1 MLRGMRWGLSLLLG
15 FALLLIL
22 LLAWPPLLRMAVE
35 RGMALAGLRGEV
47 REVGGHLLLGLRL
60 KGVRLQGEGVALEAE
75 EVRLGYDL
83 LGLLRKELPLSLA
96 LRRARITP
104 TWEALIPEKPG
115 PPPAIR
121 TVFRQLRLEEVQ
133 VELPQGKRLFLPPV
147 RLTLSGENP
156 YTFLARLP
164 GGSFHGEAR
173 ALAPDLSAWEVGYR
187 GEVRGLSFF
196 YGGLKGGRVS
206 GVFRLMP
213 SGVEGEAQVEGGV
226 VEVVGFTL
234 TQVAGPIRLREDRVE
249 AELRGRGLEGPLSAR
264 AEVDLKGERYRFSL
278 EGRPTLPAL
287 ARHYRLSLPVE
298 GDGTL
303 WLEGEGW
310 DQIRVQGRFLGEGR
324 LLGEP
329 FRHRGT
335 LSFDRVFRLQA
346 EAEGRLFDRTYRL
359 ALGLV
364 GGEYGASLEDSLGSR
379 LSLRGQGNRTE
390 AQGQVAWPKP
400 LDGLAQVAFRSQ
412 GSRWQAEV
420 RSPGV
425 TLALFQA
432 LDLSGEVRGEGDR
445 VSGRLGPV
453 TLWGTWSDLALQLA
467 PTPLAVGSLEGQ
479 GRLLG
484 GRLRASLRYNSPYTA
499 FPLEV
504 WQEGGAYRF
513 QTPYGEGV
521 YRGGAL
527 ALSLRGLPIRAL
539 EEFRLS
545 GHALYREGGL
555 SGRLSLRGRYLE
567 AEGSLRRLGAEVQG
581 RVRTPLGE
589 LPFAGAYDPEPG
601 LVLRAQD
608 LFLRYRRGVSLK
620 GRAELGPLTLW
631 ADLAWDGG
639 FRGEARVETP
649 WVAGVLQGKGGRL
662 VLAEMKGYAQGE
674 GEVYPE
680 LRIAGRLLPPWPE
693 GLEVPPLPFHLDRR
707 GLEVEGVGRL
717 DFAEGF
723 PFRLDLPWSYRGL
736 SGGFQAVG
744 TLEGGRLALSLPYG
758 RLEALGAWRD
768 LRVRGQ
774 GEVPHLG
781 KVEVAGSADLLRL
794 SYRAQARLGKPA
806 LTLSLVGQGAGL
818 RFLGQA
824 PGLRVLGGYEKGFSL
839 LLQAEGF
846 DLSSWGLPVRA
857 SGTWGTRGGRL
868 RLESPYGE
876 ALLTGEELLTARARF
891 WGPFVG
897 GEARI
902 SPEGL
907 FLKVEG
913 AYEEEGVGVR
923 LAGEGGG
930 PWQALSLGLSGEARL
945 PYLGPL
951 PLEGRV
957 WTEEGRLRYR
967 LQGPVALEGEGL
979 GYKGSFSLPFSA
991 LGREGRLE
999 GRFQGEGLKVLGE
1012 GRGSWAGLPFAFQGG
1027 FAENP
1032 FLELRWEGGRAELRG
1047 EEVGFSLEEVAPL
1060 AEVLGLPLTG
1070 RAQGRLSLKGEG
1082 EAWAQVRY
1090 GTEPLA
1096 LAYREGVLRL
1106 FLTERHVGLAWNPR
1120 EARLWGL
1127 GEILGEGRLRLGPGL
1142 KGEAE
1147 GDFRYGHLEL
1157 GLKGPLEDLVLEARY
1172 QQEELG
1178 RTELLGRVNL
1188 WALKGQGTLRHASP
1202 YGEGVLT
1209 LAWEGARYWGEG
1221 RFKSL
1226 RFLEQEGPLRFEGEG
1241 TRAQLAWRAP
1251 LALGAWYDGSW
1262 HLWAKGEGEVQGM
1275 ALRADLTWGPEGYLG
1290 EVWAEG
1296 RGLALR
1302 GKGEGPLHLELKGQ
1316 GLPGDLWAQ
1325 GTLEGSFLKGEA
1337 RYRLGLGQAWLEA
1350 QAGLEGNLPQ
1360 LSLRGQGALRG
1371 GGEAMPFRFAY
1382 GYQGGPLRVET
1393 LSLAGEA
1400 EGYRLRLAEGHLL
1413 LELDRDLTPFGLP
1426 LRLKAQADG
1435 PWQEALEVILERPE
1449 GRLSGKAWLWPLRAE
1464 LAGEV
1469 LGERVGVQYRE
1480 GEVLGEFGGPRLWG
1494 EARYRMP
1501 SGEAPG
1507 GLSGLLTLGYPLPG
1521 GGLGGQVDLGTGTF
1535 QLQGEGAW
1543 QGNLEGAF
1551 CLPAPLGGCPG
1562 MEAQV
1567 RGRLTYGAYV
1577 FAGGYVYR
1585 AKEGYLGAL
1594 SGEGRLSSPYGDVL
1608 ARGAGLGLDLLGEGL
1623 PLKGRLD
1630 LYPFRLAYRYA
1641 GALPQGL
1648 GELWAEG
1655 TYPGEWLRGRYR
1667 YGELDLALLGLPGF
1681 QVEVSGKGVSGRL
1694 GPEGVALVLEGFSP
1708 GPVTLSG
1715 RVEGPW
1721 REVGLDLDLL
1731 AFGRQAQARG
1741 RYGEEGLVLAFQG
1754 DLEGEVGWKE
1764 AWRGRLAFKE
1774 GSLELSGKGLPEA
1787 QGEVLG
1793 ERVRLAWPLLEVG
1806 GIRLDLASRRAEG
1819 EGRVLQGLL
1828 PGGLAV
1834 RGEGEGLKVG
1844 YRVPGVDLPLEG
1856 SLDLKEL
1863 SLLLAS
1869 PEGEGALR
1877 YAGGRVEG
1885 SLALRPYGFPLR
1897 LEGEGERVRLMGEHP
1912 AFPWWVAGTGSLEGE
1927 VDLSGAYRLTYR
1939 AGEQVLRLSGK
1950 LLQARL
1956 EAQGPYLA
1964 GALSYPAAGEL
1975 RVDLPLPPLE
1985 SRFRGRVFG
1994 EGYRV
1999 EGVLEGGVG
2008 RITAKGML
2016 FPLAGEVHLERAN
2029 LEDFAGRYAPYLK
2042 GWVSGKLAIQGL
2054 EAQAQ
2059 LEGEAGVSGT
2069 RLPLRFL
2076 GLLAR
2081 GGVRGEG
2088 RLGESAFRVDL
2099 KGERLDLTASPRGFP
2114 LHLLLMAVAGPL
2126 EGEAYWTGAVRL
2138 RLPLSDPL
2146 KGEGVLVGEALR
2158 FVGAGDEL
2166 RGQAVLRLEGG
2177 RVHVDRLSLSG
2188 RGSWEGGG
2196 YWSPEGS
2203 DLYLSLRD
2211 TVFTPVLQV
2220 VPALKPY
2227 RPEGSGSLLLRLRG
2241 DGFQAEF
2248 RDFRFRLGPVAGY
2261 LPQGLLSL
2269 NGGAK
2274 AEGELTLS
2282 APFPGRAGLGLEGRL
2297 EDFRVSAKGAVS
2309 LPGLKEE
2316 TPAEVAFRY
2325 PGYGVEIQLGEAQAQ
2340 GTLFP
2345 LRLAGYGRL
2354 PLYYPQYYL
2363 QEGLLDVKG
2372 FFLYEEKGTYHLTG
2386 NAEVLRARLALPE
2399 AQTRQLSREGVALQ
2413 APTGKPTP
2421 VPLVFDGV
2429 RVYAERGILV
2439 QESLAQ
2445 GELKGEVFLGGS
2457 YGDPFLAG
2465 EVRSLW
2471 GSFRLWDSLFAL
2483 DPGES
2488 ALRFRPDRGLLPEFA
2503 LKALAETRG
2512 YKVVLTASGEF
2523 LRENGRVKVRLE
2535 PRFTSDPPL
2544 SEPEIYALLT
2554 LGTPDVNRLAET
2566 LPQAAL
2572 GAALEN
2578 LVLGQL
2584 ERELAKALGLDRF
2597 QLQVPILQ
2605 GGDLGDVRFSVGK
2618 YLSPELFLG
2627 YEVDLRGEQTL
2638 SAQYRRDGL
2647 TFSLASTFLPG
2658 DGRLSRFTFAL
2669 GYDLTPTLGL
2679 TFSLEAADATRFSVG
2694 ALYRW

>member
-1 MLRGMRWGLSLLLG
+1 MRWGLLLLLG
-15 FALLLIL
+15 VLLALGL

-35 RGMALAGLRGEV
+35 RGMALAGFRGEV

-96 LRRARITP
+96 IRRARITP
-104 TWEALIPEKPG
+104 TWEALFPEKPG

-121 TVFRQLRLEEVQ
+121 TIFRQLRLEEVQ
-133 VELPQGKRLFLPPV
+133 VELPKGKRLFLPPL

-156 YTFLARLP
+156 YAFLARLP
-164 GGSFHGEAR
+164 GGSFQGEAK

-196 YGGLKGGRVS
+196 YEGLKGGRVS
-206 GVFRLMP
+206 GVFRLLP
-213 SGVEGEAQVEGGV
+213 SGVEGEGQVEGGV
-226 VEVVGFTL
+226 VELVGFTL

-249 AELRGRGLEGPLSAR
+249 AELRGMGLEGPLSAR

-310 DQIRVQGRFLGEGR
+310 DQIRVQGRFMGEGR

-346 EAEGRLFDRTYRL
+346 EAEGKLFDRTYRL

-379 LSLRGQGNRTE
+379 LSLRGWGNRTE

-400 LDGLAQVAFRSQ
+400 LEGLAQVAFRSQ
-412 GSRWQAEV
+412 GIQWQAEV

-453 TLWGTWSDLALQLA
+453 TLFGTWSDLALHLA
-467 PTPLAVGSLEGQ
+467 PTPLTVGGLEGK

-504 WQEGGAYRF
+504 WQEAGAYRF

-555 SGRLSLRGRYLE
+555 SGKLSLRGRYLE

-639 FRGEARVETP
+639 FRGQARVETP

-717 DFAEGF
+717 DFAERF
-723 PFRLDLPWSYRGL
+723 PFHLDLPWSYRGL

-794 SYRAQARLGKPA
+794 SYRAQARLGKPT

-824 PGLRVLGGYEKGFSL
+824 PGLRILGGYEKGLSL

-846 DLSSWGLPVRA
+846 DLSPWGLPARVT
-857 SGTWGTRGGRL
+857 GTWGTRGGRL
-868 RLESPYGE
+868 QLESPYGE
-876 ALLTGEELLTARARF
+876 ALLTGEEPLRARVRF
-891 WGPFVG
+891 RGPFVW

-913 AYEEEGVGVR
+913 AYGEEGVGVR

-930 PWQALSLGLSGEARL
+930 PWQALSLGFSGEAHL
-945 PYLGPL
+945 PYLGSL
-951 PLEGRV
+951 PLKGRV
-957 WTEEGRLRYR
+957 WTEEGRWRYQV
-967 LQGPVALEGEGL
+967 QGPLFLEGEGL
-979 GYKGSFSLPFSA
+979 AYRGGFALPFSA
-991 LGREGRLE
+991 WGREGRLE
-999 GRFQGEGLKVLGE
+999 GSFQGEGLRLEGEGE
-1012 GRGSWAGLPFAFQGG
+1012 GRWAGLPFAFQGS

-1047 EEVGFSLEEVAPL
+1047 EEVGFSLEEVAPV
-1060 AEVLGLPLTG
+1060 AEVLGLPLKG
-1070 RAQGRLSLKGEG
+1070 MAQGRLSLKGVG

-1096 LAYREGVLRL
+1096 VAYREGVLRL

-1127 GEILGEGRLRLGPGL
+1127 GEILGEGWLRLGPGL

-1178 RTELLGRVNL
+1178 RTELLGLVNL
-1188 WALKGQGTLRHASP
+1188 LALKGQGTLRHASS
-1202 YGEGVLT
+1202 YGEGEVALT
-1209 LAWEGARYWGEG
+1209 WEGTRYAGEG
-1221 RFKSL
+1221 GFRSL
-1226 RFLEQEGPLRFEGEG
+1226 RYLEQEGPVHLRGEG
-1241 TRAQLAWRAP
+1241 ARLEASWQAP
-1251 LALGAWYDGSW
+1251 LALRLSYDGAWR
-1262 HLWAKGEGEVQGM
+1262 LWAKGQGEVQGM

-1302 GKGEGPLHLELKGQ
+1302 GKGEGPLRLELLGKD
-1316 GLPGDLWAQ
+1316 LPGEVRAEA
-1325 GTLEGSFLKGEA
+1325 TLEGLFLSGRA
-1337 RYRLGLGQAWLEA
+1337 RYRLGLAGSQASSGADLEVKGVF
-1350 QAGLEGNLPQ
+1350 QGRLPRLSLEGQGGLFGEGEVLP
-1360 LSLRGQGALRG
+1360 LRFTYDYR
-1371 GGEAMPFRFAY
+1371 
-1382 GYQGGPLRVET
+1382 GGPLRVED
-1393 LSLAGEA
+1393 LFLAGEG
-1400 EGYRLRLAEGHLL
+1400 EGYHLSLKEGRLSLM
-1413 LELDRDLTPFGLP
+1413 LDKDLTPFGLP
-1426 LRLKAQADG
+1426 VRLKVQGDG
-1435 PWQEALEVILERPE
+1435 PWQEALRVSLERAE
-1449 GRLSGKAWLWPLRAE
+1449 GVLSGRAWLWPFRAE
-1464 LAGEV
+1464 LSGEV
-1469 LGERVGVQYRE
+1469 LGERVGVGYRD
-1480 GEVLGEFGGPRLWG
+1480 GEVVGVFQGPRFSG
-1494 EARYRMP
+1494 EARYRK
-1501 SGEAPG
+1501 
-1507 GLSGLLTLGYPLPG
+1507 GLSGLLTLRYPLPG
-1521 GGLGGQVDLGTGTF
+1521 GSLAGSVDLGQGIF
-1535 QLQGEGAW
+1535 ALQGEGAW
-1543 QGNLEGAF
+1543 RGDLKGGF
-1551 CLPAPLGGCPG
+1551 CLPLPLGRCPG
-1562 MEAQV
+1562 LEGEV
-1567 RGRLTYGAYV
+1567 RGGLAYGEYA
-1577 FAGGYVYR
+1577 FSGSYVYR

-1594 SGEGRLSSPYGDVL
+1594 SGEGRLSTPYGDLL
-1608 ARGAGLGLDLLGEGL
+1608 ARGRGLGLDLLGEGL
-1623 PLKGRLD
+1623 PLEGRLD
-1630 LYPFRLAYRYA
+1630 LSPFHLAYRYA
-1641 GALPQGL
+1641 GALPKGL
-1648 GELWAEG
+1648 GELWAQG
-1655 TYPGEWLRGRYR
+1655 VYPGEWLRGRYR
-1667 YGELDLALLGLPGF
+1667 YGEVELALLGLPGF
-1681 QVEVSGKGVSGRL
+1681 QVGVEGQGVFGQL
-1694 GPEGVALVLEGFSP
+1694 GPEGLALVFQGFAY
-1708 GPVTLSG
+1708 GPLALSG

-1721 REVGLDLDLL
+1721 AEVGLRLDLAAL
-1731 AFGRQAQARG
+1731 GRRTEVQG
-1741 RYGEEGLVLAFQG
+1741 RYGVKGLSLAFSG
-1754 DLEGEVGWKE
+1754 DLEGEVAWKE

-1819 EGRVLQGLL
+1819 EGRVFQGLL

-1844 YRVPGVDLPLEG
+1844 YRVPGLDLPLEG

-1912 AFPWWVAGTGSLEGE
+1912 AFPWWVAGAGSLEGE

-2008 RITAKGML
+2008 RITAKGTL

-2042 GWVSGKLAIQGL
+2042 GWVSGNLAIKGL

-2196 YWSPEGS
+2196 YWGKEGS

-2282 APFPGRAGLGLEGRL
+2282 APFPGRARLGLEGRL
-2297 EDFRVSAKGAVS
+2297 EDFRVSAKGTVS

-2471 GSFRLWDSLFAL
+2471 GSFRLWDSLFTL

-2488 ALRFRPDRGLLPEFA
+2488 VLRFRPDRGLLPEFG

-2512 YKVVLTASGEF
+2512 YKVVLMASGEF

-2584 ERELAKALGLDRF
+2584 ERELTKALGLDRF

-2638 SAQYRRDGL
+2638 SAQYRWDGL

>member
-1 MLRGMRWGLSLLLG
+1 MRWGLSLLLG
-15 FALLLIL
+15 FILFLIL
-22 LLAWPPLLRMAVE
+22 LLAWPPLLRKAVE
-35 RGMALAGLRGEV
+35 RGMALAGFRGEV

-96 LRRARITP
+96 ISRARITP
-104 TWEALIPEKPG
+104 TWEALIPKKPG

-133 VELPQGKRLFLPPV
+133 VELPKGKRLFLPPL
-147 RLTLSGENP
+147 RLTLSGKNP
-156 YTFLARLP
+156 YAFLARLP
-164 GGSFHGEAR
+164 GGSFRGEAR

-196 YGGLKGGRVS
+196 YQGLKGGRLS
-206 GVFRLMP
+206 GVFRLLP

-226 VEVVGFTL
+226 VELVGFTL

-264 AEVDLKGERYRFSL
+264 VEVDLRGERYRFSL

-298 GDGTL
+298 GDGEL

-310 DQIRVQGRFLGEGR
+310 DQIRVQGRFVGEGR

-335 LSFDRVFRLQA
+335 LSFDRVFRLDA
-346 EAEGRLFDRTYRL
+346 KAEGKLFDRTYRL
-359 ALGLV
+359 GVGLV
-364 GGEYGASLEDSLGSR
+364 GQDYRASLEDSLGSR
-379 LSLRGQGNRTE
+379 LSLKGQGNRTE

-400 LDGLAQVAFRSQ
+400 LEGLAQVAFRSQ
-412 GSRWQAEV
+412 GSRWQARVE
-420 RSPGV
+420 SPGV
-425 TLALFQA
+425 RLPFFLP
-432 LDLSGEVRGEGDR
+432 LDLSGEVVGEGDR
-445 VSGRLGPV
+445 VEGRLGP
-453 TLWGTWSDLALQLA
+453 LALGGSWSQLGLRLA
-467 PTPLAVGSLEGQ
+467 PTPLQVGRLEGE

-484 GRLRASLRYNSPYTA
+484 GRLQARLRYNSPYTA

-513 QTPYGEGV
+513 QTPHGEGV

-527 ALSLRGLPIRAL
+527 ALSFRGLPIRAL
-539 EEFRLS
+539 DEFRLS
-545 GHALYREGGL
+545 GQALYREGGL

-567 AEGSLRRLGAEVQG
+567 AEGRLRRLGTEVQG
-581 RVRTPLGE
+581 RLLTPLGE

-608 LFLRYRRGVSLK
+608 LLLRYQKGLSLK
-620 GRAELGPLTLW
+620 GRAELGPLALQ

-639 FRGEARVETP
+639 FRGHARVESP
-649 WVAGVLQGKGGRL
+649 WLAGVLKGEGGRL
-662 VLAEMKGYAQGE
+662 RLLGLEGYAEGQ
-674 GEVYPE
+674 GEVYPQLE
-680 LRIAGRLLPPWPE
+680 VRGQLKPPWPE
-693 GLEVPPLPFHLDRR
+693 GLEVPVLSFHLDRR

-723 PFRLDLPWSYRGL
+723 PFHLDLPWSYRGL
-736 SGGFQAVG
+736 SGRFQAVG
-744 TLEGGRLALSLPYG
+744 TLEGGRLSLSLPWG
-758 RLEALGAWRD
+758 RLEAQGAWRD
-768 LRVRGQ
+768 LGVRGQ
-774 GEVPHLG
+774 GEAPYVGAVGVTGRL
-781 KVEVAGSADLLRL
+781 DLLGL

-806 LTLSLVGQGAGL
+806 LTLSLVGQGVGL
-818 RFLGQA
+818 RFFGQA
-824 PGLRVLGGYEKGFSL
+824 PGLRILGGYEKGLSL

-846 DLSSWGLPVRA
+846 DLSPWGLPVRA
-857 SGTWGTRGGRL
+857 RGTWGTRGGSL

-876 ALLTGEELLTARARF
+876 ALLTGKELLSARARLL
-891 WGPFVG
+891 GPYFQ
-897 GEARI
+897 GEGRV

-907 FLKVEG
+907 FLALRG
-913 AYEEEGVGVR
+913 AYQRDGVALRWV
-923 LAGEGGG
+923 AEGGG
-930 PWQALSLGLSGEARL
+930 PWRALSLELSGEAGL
-945 PYLGPL
+945 PYLGAL
-951 PLEGRV
+951 PLSGRV
-957 WTEEGRLRYR
+957 WTEGGSLRYR
-967 LQGPVALEGEGL
+967 LQGPIALEGEGL
-979 GYKGSFSLPFSA
+979 SYRGSFTLPFA
-991 LGREGRLE
+991 AWGREGRLQGSFQGQGLRVEGEGE
-999 GRFQGEGLKVLGE
+999 GRF
-1012 GRGSWAGLPFAFQGG
+1012 AGLAFAFRGG
-1027 FAENP
+1027 FAEVP
-1032 FLELRWEGGRAELRG
+1032 SLALDWEGGRAGLRG
-1047 EEVGFSLEEVAPL
+1047 EEVRFVLEEVAPL
-1060 AEVLGLPLTG
+1060 AEALGFPLSG
-1070 RAQGRLSLKGEG
+1070 RAEGRLSLRGEG
-1082 EAWAQVRY
+1082 EVWAQLRY
-1090 GTEPLA
+1090 GKEPLA
-1096 LAYREGVLRL
+1096 LDYREGVVRL
-1106 FLTERHVGLAWNPR
+1106 LLPERDLGLAWNPK
-1120 EARLWGL
+1120 EGWLGGL
-1127 GEILGEGRLRLGPGL
+1127 GKVSGEGRLRLGPGL
-1142 KGEAE
+1142 KGEVE
-1147 GDFRYGHLEL
+1147 GDFRYGSLEL
-1157 GLKGPLEDLVLEARY
+1157 GLRGPWEALSLEVLYRGEG
-1172 QQEELG
+1172 LG
-1178 RTELLGRVNL
+1178 ETAVRGRVNL
-1188 WALKGQGTLRHASP
+1188 LALKGEGVLRHASP

-1226 RFLEQEGPLRFEGEG
+1226 RFLEQEGPLRLEGEG
-1241 TRAQLAWRAP
+1241 ARAHLAWQAP
-1251 LALGAWYDGSW
+1251 LALGVRYDGAW
-1262 HLWAKGEGEVQGM
+1262 HLWAKGEGEVEGM

-1296 RGLALR
+1296 HGLALK
-1302 GKGEGPLHLELKGQ
+1302 GKGEGPLRLTLEGR
-1316 GLPGDLWAQ
+1316 GLPGEAR
-1325 GTLEGSFLKGEA
+1325 GEATLEGLLLSGKA
-1337 RYRLGLGQAWLEA
+1337 RYRLELGQARLEA
-1350 QAGLEGNLPQ
+1350 QGAFQAGWPEA
-1360 LSLRGQGALRG
+1360 LRGQPWGHLEG
-1371 GGEAMPFRFAY
+1371 QGSLLGKGEALPFRFAY
-1382 GYQGGPLRVET
+1382 RYRGGPLGVEA
-1393 LSLAGEA
+1393 LSLVGEA
-1400 EGYRLRLAEGHLL
+1400 EGFRLGLAEGHLVL
-1413 LELDRDLTPFGLP
+1413 DLDRDLTPFGVP
-1426 LRLKAQADG
+1426 VRLKAQGDG
-1435 PWQEALEVILERPE
+1435 PWPEALEVRLERPE
-1449 GRLSGKAWLWPLRAE
+1449 GWLSGKAWPWPLRAE
-1464 LAGEV
+1464 LSGEV
-1469 LGERVGVQYRE
+1469 LGERVRLRYGD
-1480 GEVLGEFGGPRLWG
+1480 GEVLGDFQGPRLRG
-1494 EARYRMP
+1494 EARYRK
-1501 SGEAPG
+1501 
-1507 GLSGLLTLGYPLPG
+1507 GLSGLLALRYPLPQG
-1521 GGLGGQVDLGTGTF
+1521 GIAGGVDLGAGTF
-1535 QLQGEGAW
+1535 QLKGEGAW
-1543 QGNLEGAF
+1543 RGGLEGRF

-1562 MEAQV
+1562 LEGEV
-1567 RGRLTYGAYV
+1567 RGGLAHGEYAFTGSYA
-1577 FAGGYVYR
+1577 YR
-1585 AKEGYLGAL
+1585 AKEGYLGEVF
-1594 SGEGRLSSPYGDVL
+1594 GEGRVSSPYGGVL
-1608 ARGAGLGLDLLGEGL
+1608 IRGAGLGLDLMGEGL
-1623 PLKGRLD
+1623 PLEGRLD
-1630 LYPFRLAYRYA
+1630 LHPFRLAYRYA
-1641 GALPQGL
+1641 GALPRGL

-1655 TYPGEWLRGRYR
+1655 VYPGEWLGGRYR
-1667 YGELDLALLGLPGF
+1667 YGEVELGLVGLPGF

-1694 GPEGVALVLEGFSP
+1694 GPEGPDLVLQGFTY
-1708 GPVTLSG
+1708 GPLSLSG
-1715 RVEGPW
+1715 KVAGPW
-1721 REVGLDLDLL
+1721 REVGLDLSLK
-1731 AFGRQAQARG
+1731 AFGRQAQAQG

-1754 DLEGEVGWKE
+1754 DLEGEVDWKE

-1774 GSLELSGKGLPEA
+1774 GSLELSGKGLP
-1787 QGEVLG
+1787 QLSGEVLG
-1793 ERVRLAWPLLEVG
+1793 ERVLLAWPLLQVG
-1806 GIRLDLASRRAEG
+1806 GVRLDLASRRAEG

-1844 YRVPGVDLPLEG
+1844 YRVPGLDLPLEG
-1856 SLDLKEL
+1856 RLDLKGL
-1863 SLLLAS
+1863 SLLLVS

-1912 AFPWWVAGTGSLEGE
+1912 AFPWWVAGAGSLEGE

-1939 AGEQVLRLSGK
+1939 AGEQVIRLSGK

-1994 EGYRV
+1994 EGYGV
-1999 EGVLEGGVG
+1999 EGVLEGSVG
-2008 RITAKGML
+2008 RITAKGKL
-2016 FPLAGEVHLERAN
+2016 LPLAGEVRLERAN

-2042 GWVSGKLAIQGL
+2042 GWVSGNLAIKGL

-2099 KGERLDLTASPRGFP
+2099 EGERLDLAASPRGFP

-2196 YWSPEGS
+2196 YWGKEGS
-2203 DLYLSLRD
+2203 DLYLSLKD

-2274 AEGELTLS
+2274 AEGELTLL
-2282 APFPGRAGLGLEGRL
+2282 APFPGRARLGLEGRL

-2354 PLYYPQYYL
+2354 PLAYPQYYL
-2363 QEGLLDVKG
+2363 QEGLLDVKS

-2421 VPLVFDGV
+2421 VPLVFEGV

-2488 ALRFRPDRGLLPEFA
+2488 ALRFRPDRGLLPEFG

-2512 YKVVLTASGEF
+2512 YKVILQAKGEF

-2535 PRFTSDPPL
+2535 PQFTSDPPL

-2554 LGTPDVNRLAET
+2554 LGTPDVTRLAET
-2566 LPQAAL
+2566 LPQVAL

-2584 ERELAKALGLDRF
+2584 ERELTKALGLDRF
-2597 QLQVPILQ
+2597 QVQVPLLQ

-2627 YEVDLRGEQTL
+2627 YEVDLRGQQTL

-2669 GYDLTPTLGL
+2669 GYDLTPALGL
-2679 TFSLEAADATRFSVG
+2679 SFSLEAADATRFSVG